1 MKNCPFCAEQI
12 QDAAVVCKHCGR
24 DLSDTNTTSR
34 AQSSRAKP
42 APAPA
47 KKRTIGSP
55 AFLVVLA
62 MIGAL
67 VFWARSGSSSAMPT
81 QMGGPLTI
89 TAQDGTQ
96 EVRAGTYWVW
106 SFVVPPDRPNCHLSG
121 HIEALSGGAKDI
133 MVLVTTWD
141 EYLNWK
147 NNHQSKVYFSTGR
160 ETAIPLNVNMTG
172 GGKYA
177 LVISNAF
184 SLLTEKQVQI
194 QGVQLI
200 CTR

>member
-24 DLSDTNTTSR
+24 ELGAGIATARSQPTR
-34 AQSSRAKP
+34 PQP
-42 APAPA
+42 ARTPA
-47 KKRTIGSP
+47 KKRSIGSP

-62 MIGAL
+62 IIAGT

-96 EVRAGTYWVW
+96 EVKAESYWVW
-106 SFVVPPDRPNCHLSG
+106 SFVVPPDRPNCHMSG

-177 LVISNAF
+177 LVVSNAF

-194 QGVQLI
+194 QGVQLT

>member
-24 DLSDTNTTSR
+24 ELGGGNTTARSQSTRPQVAR
-34 AQSSRAKP
+34 AP
-42 APAPA
+42 V
-47 KKRTIGSP
+47 KKRSIGSP

-62 MIGAL
+62 LIAAT

-81 QMGGPLTI
+81 QIGGPLTI

-96 EVRAGTYWVW
+96 QINAGQYWVW
-106 SFVVPPDRPNCHLSG
+106 SFVVPPDRPNCHMSG
-121 HIEALSGGAKDI
+121 HIEALSGGNKDV

-184 SLLTEKQVQI
+184 SLFIAKEVQL
-194 QGVQLI
+194 QGVQLT